1 MYAEAPSRVTDY
13 AFQFNVHIEAGGGV
27 NHCDIGHVNHKINTC
42 PMSLLN
48 YDSAIETVRHEL
60 GKLAM

>member
-1 MYAEAPSRVTDY
+1 VTDY